1 MRRAEREVKDP
12 KALREILDACKVCR
26 VALTDEQGIYIVPL
40 NFGYAFHNGS
50 WTLYFHSAKEGR
62 KMRAIATSP
71 QVAFEMDGAHRL
83 IRADQACGHSF
94 EYQSIVGSGRARILE
109 DLEEK
114 KKALALLMEQQTG
127 MEFAITDQMA
137 QGVAIFCIEV
147 QSIAGKRNKP
157 LGSWDD

>member
-1 MRRAEREVKDP
+1 
-12 KALREILDACKVCR
+12 
-26 VALTDEQGIYIVPL
+26 
-40 NFGYAFHNGS
+40 
-50 WTLYFHSAKEGR
+50 
-62 KMRAIATSP
+62 
-71 QVAFEMDGAHRL
+71 MDGAHGL

-114 KKALALLMEQQTG
+114 KKALALLMEHQTG

-137 QGVAIFCIEV
+137 QGVAVFCIEV